1 MPNTYTQIHIHV
13 VFAVQDRLSLITDT
27 WRERHYKYIVT
38 TIQGNGHKV
47 LAIGGMP
54 DHIHI
59 VVDIPPKISVSEFVQ
74 KIKRSSSFWL
84 GENNNFPGWEKC
96 EEGYGVFTCSYS
108 QKQKLIDY
116 VKGQKEHH
124 TKISFADEF
133 RFFLEHSGIKIDE
146 RYMPAK

>member
-1 MPNTYTQIHIHV
+1 MSYSCMIYHIVFSTYRRTPNILTEHE
-13 VFAVQDRLSLITDT
+13 
-27 WRERHYKYIVT
+27 RELYAYFMGMINNLGAHLYR
-38 TIQGNGHKV
+38 
-47 LAIGGMP
+47 IGGMP